1 MNAVVY
7 YSNTGASKAVAK
19 YFSEKTGYPLAD
31 IYDCDERT
39 FYDLVLV
46 FPVHS
51 QNIPNAVSAFLKSAS
66 IKNLTAIATYGKM
79 CHGNVLFEL
88 QNKYRQNIV
97 AAAYVPTRHA
107 YLDDKPFEDFSL
119 LDPVA
124 EKILRPSPVKVPRAY
139 KNVFAGFFPK
149 TRARMGVKIIK
160 NATCVGCGKC
170 DSACPRGA
178 IKNGVTNDKCIRCLK
193 CVSICPEGA
202 LDFKLTFFMRLYLK
216 KKQKTDVEIYV

>member
-7 YSNTGASKAVAK
+7 YSDTGASKAVAE
-19 YFSEKTGYPLAD
+19 FFAERTGYPLTD
-31 IYDCDERT
+31 IYDCCERT
-39 FYDLVLV
+39 FDNLVLV

-51 QNIPNAVSAFLKSAS
+51 QNVPDAVSAFLKSVR

-107 YLDDKPFEDFSL
+107 YLGDKLFEDFSL

-124 EKILRPSPVKVPRAY
+124 EKTLRPSPVKVPRSY
-139 KNVFAGFFPK
+139 KNVFAGFFPE
-149 TRARMGVKIIK
+149 TRARLGVKIIK
-160 NATCVGCGKC
+160 NAACIGCGKC
-170 DSACPRGA
+170 DKVCPRGA
-178 IKNGVTNDKCIRCLK
+178 IKNGVPDDKCIRCVK
-193 CVSICPEGA
+193 CVSARLEGA